1 MNGPSHTVLMGTLTT
16 HVLRSEGD
24 SRNITGPHGADTG
37 GGVDA
42 QTAGWHIVVYTVN
55 DSSSDH
61 L

>member
-1 MNGPSHTVLMGTLTT
+1 MGTLTT
-16 HVLRSEGD
+16 HCFDLKEIPET
-24 SRNITGPHGADTG
+24 SRGPHGADTG